1 MRYLLSLCFLGIF
14 LYAQELET
22 AIEEVNI
29 LQKEESGNSIDYNR
43 VRAEF
48 TIGFESYENLFAK
61 LIIDNE
67 NIYDISEDKNRN
79 ETAIYR
85 GYIRYMDGKN
95 LLGIGKQRIPFGVG
109 RIWNPTDIF
118 NPIDITTIEPDNRE
132 GTESVRYEYAISTL
146 SNLDATVSKDKY
158 ALRVKGF
165 LSFADMAL
173 MALKDNKSDT
183 RILGYE
189 YSGELFETGVELR
202 SEGAY
207 RFQKNGKDHLDLI
220 AGAEYSFENSLT
232 LLGEYRHNSLSHSDY
247 LGSTISY
254 EITPLLTGSFL
265 VLKNFEDKSRFYSIG
280 FDYSLADDI
289 TLDIG
294 KLIYHGENSS
304 EYGSFNDT
312 YFMKFFIHF

>member
-1 MRYLLSLCFLGIF
+1 MRYLLSLCFLALF
-14 LYAQELET
+14 SYAQELET

-29 LQKEESGNSIDYNR
+29 LKKEKSAGSSDYNR
-43 VRAEF
+43 VRVEF
-48 TIGFESYENLFAK
+48 TLGFETYENLFAK

-67 NIYDISEDKNRN
+67 NTYGISEDKNRN
-79 ETAIYR
+79 ETDIYR
-85 GYIRYMDGKN
+85 GYIRYMEGKN
-95 LLGIGKQRIPFGVG
+95 LLSIGKQRIPFGVG

-118 NPIDITTIEPDNRE
+118 NPIDVTAIEPDKRE
-132 GTESVRYEYAISTL
+132 GTESARYEYAISTL

-173 MALKDNKSDT
+173 MVLKDNKSDT
-183 RILGYE
+183 DILGYE
-189 YSGELFETGVELR
+189 YSGELFETGIELR

-207 RFQKNGKDHLDLI
+207 RFQKNGKEHFDLI
-220 AGAEYSFENSLT
+220 VGAEYAFENSLT
-232 LLGEYRHNSLSHSDY
+232 LLGEYRHDSLSHSNY
-247 LGSTISY
+247 LASKISY
-254 EITPLLTGSFL
+254 ELTPLLTGSFL
-265 VLKNFEDKSRFYSIG
+265 ALKNFEDKSSFYSIG

-289 TLDIG
+289 TLDMG
-294 KLIYHGENSS
+294 SLLYSGDGSS